1 MLDLIKRG
9 DPGIEPGTT
18 RFQNG
23 YHTTRLTALAK
34 CFFSTS
40 VINYESKGFRI
51 IKILLKCD
59 RIKDK
64 SVRQRKVAN

>member
-34 CFFSTS
+34 CFFSTT

-51 IKILLKCD
+51 IKILLKML
-59 RIKDK
+59 
-64 SVRQRKVAN
+64 SN